1 MIGRR
6 TMLKSALGAAAVAA
20 LPRAFAAGGTKID
33 VARVTDSIA
42 LLSGGGGNVLAL
54 STADGLVVV
63 DSGAAAATADLQ
75 AALAAL
81 PNGGKIRTLFNTHWH
96 HEQTGGNEALGRGA
110 AIVAPEKTRQRLS
123 IGYYIPA
130 EDRYE
135 QPVAAAAQPT
145 ESFYTTG
152 ETKIAN
158 QRVEYG
164 YLLEA
169 HTDGDCY
176 VYFRDANVIAV
187 GDAVSQLRD
196 PELDWFGGG
205 WLGGRVDSL
214 DLLLKLGN
222 ANTKYV
228 PSYGPVVSRADVQK
242 ERDMSLKLFERFVDL
257 VRKGMSADEIL
268 AAGILNDTGR
278 TWTDPKRFV
287 HDAFKGFWAHHN
299 TLMPDIV

>member
-1 MIGRR
+1 MIDRR
-6 TMLKSALGAAAVAA
+6 TILRVRSARRPQPRCRAPSRLAAQV
-20 LPRAFAAGGTKID
+20 D

-42 LLSGGGGNVLAL
+42 LITGVGGNVLAL
-54 STADGLVVV
+54 ARPKASCWSTAAR
-63 DSGAAAATADLQ
+63 SATADLQ
-75 AALAAL
+75 AALGAL
-81 PNGGKIRTLFNTHWH
+81 PNGQRIRTVINTHWH
-96 HEQTGGNEALGRGA
+96 LDQTGGNEVFGRGA
-110 AIVAPEKTRQRLS
+110 PIVAHEKTRQRIS
-123 IGYYIPA
+123 IGYYVPA

-135 QPVAAAAQPT
+135 KPVPVAAQPT

-152 ETKIAN
+152 ETKVAN
-158 QRVEYG
+158 QRLEYG

-169 HTDGDCY
+169 HTDGDFY
-176 VYFRDANVIAV
+176 VYFRDANVMAV
-187 GDAVSQLRD
+187 GDAVSPARD

-222 ANTKYV
+222 ASTKYV
-228 PSYGPVVSRADVQK
+228 PSYGGAVSRADVQK

-257 VRKGMSADEIL
+257 VRKGQSADDIF
-268 AAGILNDTGR
+268 AAGIMNDTGR
-278 TWTDPKRFV
+278 AWADPKKFV

>member
-1 MIGRR
+1 
-6 TMLKSALGAAAVAA
+6 
-20 LPRAFAAGGTKID
+20 
-33 VARVTDSIA
+33 
-42 LLSGGGGNVLAL
+42 VLAL

-75 AALAAL
+75 AALGAL
-81 PNGGKIRTLFNTHWH
+81 PNGSRIVKLFNTHWH

-110 AIVAPEKTRQRLS
+110 AIVAHEKTRQRLS
-123 IGYYIPA
+123 IGYYLPA

-135 QPVAAAAQPT
+135 KPVAVGAQPT

-152 ETKIAN
+152 ETKVAN

-164 YLLEA
+164 YLLEV

-176 VYFRDANVIAV
+176 VYFRDANVLAV
-187 GDAVSQLRD
+187 GDAVSPVRD

-222 ANTKYV
+222 ASTKYV
-228 PSYGPVVSRADVQK
+228 PSYGPAVGRADVQK
-242 ERDMSLKLFERFVDL
+242 ERDMSLRLFELFVDL
-257 VRKGMSADEIL
+257 VRKGMSAEEIY
-268 AAGILNDTGR
+268 ASGILKDTGR
-278 TWTDPKRFV
+278 TWADPKRFV

>member
-1 MIGRR
+1 MVARR
-6 TMLKSALGAAAVAA
+6 TILKSALGAAAVASLA
-20 LPRAFAAGGTKID
+20 RAFAATGTKID

-42 LLSGGGGNVLAL
+42 LLTGAGGNVLAL
-54 STADGLVVV
+54 STAEGFVVV
-63 DSGAAAATADLQ
+63 DSGAAAATVDLQ
-75 AALAAL
+75 TALGAL
-81 PNGGKIRTLFNTHWH
+81 PNGNKIRTLFNTHWH

-110 AIVAPEKTRQRLS
+110 AIVAHEKTRQRLS
-123 IGYYIPA
+123 IGYYVPA

-135 QPVAAAAQPT
+135 KPVAVAAQPT

-187 GDAVSQLRD
+187 GDAASPTRD

-205 WLGGRVDSL
+205 WLGGRVDAL

-222 ANTKYV
+222 ATTKYV
-228 PSYGPVVSRADVQK
+228 PSYGPAVGRADVQK

-257 VRKGMSADEIL
+257 VRKGQSADDIF
-268 AAGILNDTGR
+268 AGGNMNDIGR
-278 TWTDPKRFV
+278 TWANPKKFV

>member
-1 MIGRR
+1 MIRRR
-6 TMLKSALGAAAVAA
+6 TVLASALGAAAAAA
-20 LPRAFAAGGTKID
+20 LPRALAAGGTAID
-33 VARVTDSIA
+33 VARVAESIA

-75 AALAAL
+75 AALGAL
-81 PNGGKIRTLFNTHWH
+81 PNGGRIRTLFNTHWH
-96 HEQTGGNEALGRGA
+96 HEQTGGNEAVGRGA
-110 AIVAPEKTRQRLS
+110 AIVAHEKTRQRLS
-123 IGYYIPA
+123 IGYYLPA

-135 QPVAAAAQPT
+135 NPVAVAAQPT

-152 ETKIAN
+152 ETKVAN
-158 QRVEYG
+158 QRIEYG

-176 VYFRDANVIAV
+176 VYLRDANVLAV
-187 GDAVSQLRD
+187 GDAVSPARD

-222 ANTKYV
+222 ASTKYV
-228 PSYGPVVSRADVQK
+228 PSYGPAVGRADVQK
-242 ERDMSLKLFERFVDL
+242 ERDMSMKLFDRFVDL
-257 VRKGMSADEIL
+257 VRKGMSVDDLL
-268 AAGILNDTGR
+268 AAGLLNDSGR
-278 TWTDPKRFV
+278 TWADPKKFV

>member
-1 MIGRR
+1 MIRRR
-6 TMLKSALGAAAVAA
+6 TILKSALGAAAMAA
-20 LPRAFAAGGTKID
+20 LPRAFAASGSKIE
-33 VARVTDSIA
+33 VAKVTDSIA
-42 LLSGGGGNVLAL
+42 LVTGAGGNVLAL

-63 DSGAAAATADLQ
+63 DSGAPGATMDLQ
-75 AALAAL
+75 AALASL
-81 PNGGKIRTLFNTHWH
+81 PNGNKIRTLFNTHWH
-96 HEQTGGNEALGRGA
+96 HEQTGGNEALGKGA
-110 AIVAPEKTRQRLS
+110 AIVAHEKTRQRLS
-123 IGYYIPA
+123 IGYYLPA

-135 QPVAAAAQPT
+135 KPVPVAAQPT

-176 VYFRDANVIAV
+176 VYFRDANVLAV
-187 GDAVSQLRD
+187 GDAVSPLRD

-205 WLGGRVDSL
+205 WLGGRVDAL

-228 PSYGPVVSRADVQK
+228 PSYGAAVARADVQK
-242 ERDMSLKLFERFVDL
+242 ERDMSLTIFERFVEL
-257 VRKGMSADEIL
+257 VRKGQSADDIF
-268 AAGILNDTGR
+268 AAGIMNDTGR
-278 TWTDPKRFV
+278 TWSDPKLFV

>member
-1 MIGRR
+1 MIRRR
-6 TMLKSALGAAAVAA
+6 TILKSALGAAAMAA
-20 LPRAFAAGGTKID
+20 LPRAFAASGSKIE
-33 VARVTDSIA
+33 VAKVTDSIA
-42 LLSGGGGNVLAL
+42 LVTGAGGNVLAL

-63 DSGAAAATADLQ
+63 DSGAPGATMDLQ
-75 AALAAL
+75 AALASL
-81 PNGGKIRTLFNTHWH
+81 PNGNKIRTLFNTHWH
-96 HEQTGGNEALGRGA
+96 HEQTGGNEALGKGA
-110 AIVAPEKTRQRLS
+110 AIVAHEKTRQRLS
-123 IGYYIPA
+123 IGYYLPA

-135 QPVAAAAQPT
+135 KPVPVAAQPT

-176 VYFRDANVIAV
+176 VYFRDANVLAV
-187 GDAVSQLRD
+187 GDAVSPLRD

-205 WLGGRVDSL
+205 WLGGRVDAL

-228 PSYGPVVSRADVQK
+228 PSYGAAVARADVQK
-242 ERDMSLKLFERFVDL
+242 ERDMSLTIFERFVEL
-257 VRKGMSADEIL
+257 VRKGQSADDIF
-268 AAGILNDTGR
+268 AAGIMNDTGR
-278 TWTDPKRFV
+278 TWSDPRLFV

>member
-1 MIGRR
+1 MIRRR
-6 TMLKSALGAAAVAA
+6 TILKSALGAAAVAT
-20 LPRAFAAGGTKID
+20 LPRAFAASGSKIE
-33 VARVTDSIA
+33 VAKVTDSIA
-42 LLSGGGGNVLAL
+42 LVTGAGGNVLAL
-54 STADGLVVV
+54 STAEGLVVV
-63 DSGAAAATADLQ
+63 DSGAPGATMDLQ
-75 AALAAL
+75 AALASL
-81 PNGGKIRTLFNTHWH
+81 PNGNKIRTLFNTHWH
-96 HEQTGGNEALGRGA
+96 HEQTGGNEALGKGA
-110 AIVAPEKTRQRLS
+110 AIVAHEKTRQRLS
-123 IGYYIPA
+123 IGYYLPA

-135 QPVAAAAQPT
+135 KPVPVAAQPT

-176 VYFRDANVIAV
+176 VYFRDANVLAV
-187 GDAVSQLRD
+187 GDAVSPLRD

-205 WLGGRVDSL
+205 WLGGRVDAL

-228 PSYGPVVSRADVQK
+228 PSYGAAVARADVQK
-242 ERDMSLKLFERFVDL
+242 ERDMSLKLFERFVEL
-257 VRKGMSADEIL
+257 VRKGQSADDIF
-268 AAGILNDTGR
+268 AAGIMNDTGR
-278 TWTDPKRFV
+278 TWSDPKLFV